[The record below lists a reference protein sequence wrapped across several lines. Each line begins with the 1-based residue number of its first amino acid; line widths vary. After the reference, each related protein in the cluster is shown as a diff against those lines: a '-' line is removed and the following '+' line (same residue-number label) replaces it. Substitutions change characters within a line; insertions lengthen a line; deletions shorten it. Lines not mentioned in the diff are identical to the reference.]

1 MKKPPDKYKCKKGII
16 KNVITDNEALK
27 RIKDAV
33 ITMNKITIYTY
44 QFLKAYYIYCL
55 DNNLEI
61 PVVDENFISLIFKTI
76 SIADGR
82 GDAKHRRFATDHL
95 QKITIIY
102 FLILKNFMNYIL
114 LRSNDAL
121 RQKHYASPFIIQKK
135 IKCNYWLCCKNCYY
149 KFCK

>member
-82 GDAKHRRFATDHL
+82 GRPFTKDNNNILSDLKIFYELHFVAKQRRFASKRL
-95 QKITIIY
+95 CKSLY
-102 FLILKNFMNYIL
+102 YLEKN
-114 LRSNDAL
+114 
-121 RQKHYASPFIIQKK
+121 
-135 IKCNYWLCCKNCYY
+135 
-149 KFCK
+149 